1 MKCPRCNNEVRDS
14 AKFCTQCGCKLSRK
28 IKCAQC
34 GTELPENAK
43 FCFQCGM
50 DQNNTSPTPNIP
62 VTPQDQPTEVEMLC
76 PHCQSQYFVDEKY
89 WGRECV
95 KFKCANCHNIFDI
108 AFCGYC
114 TEHKGY
120 VAFRTYNA
128 GEMIGA
134 VAVGAISGYA
144 NPYGAIGNLIGSFWD
159 STPKAKASGV
169 CPKCQQEFVKCPSC
183 NRAVHIT
190 YDDAGVVICPDCH
203 LRFKMN

>member
-1 MKCPRCNNEVRDS
+1 MKCPNCNNEVKNT
-14 AKFCTQCGCKLSRK
+14 AKFCTHCGNKLPHKKHCPQCN
-28 IKCAQC
+28 
-34 GTELPENAK
+34 TELPENAK

-50 DQNNTSPTPNIP
+50 PQEDSPAVSQNA
-62 VTPQDQPTEVEMLC
+62 VTTNNQHIEVEMLC
-76 PHCQSQYFVDEKY
+76 PHCQSQYFVNEEDWGQEGIKY
-89 WGRECV
+89 ECI
-95 KFKCANCHNIFDI
+95 NCHKSFDI

-120 VAFRTYNA
+120 VAFRTYNT

-134 VAVGAISGYA
+134 FAVGAISGYA
-144 NPYGAIGNLIGSFWD
+144 NPYGAVGNLIGSFWD
-159 STPKAKASGV
+159 STPKAKAAGV

-190 YDDAGVVICPDCH
+190 YDDAGVVTCPDCH